1 MTAIQRSTHLR
12 TLRAVFA
19 LITAILLCAG
29 ASPAGELGLNSKAS
43 TPGQAT
49 ASKKGA
55 SQAASSENLVDL
67 NSAAKDQLDALPG
80 IGEKYS
86 QKIID
91 GRPYKAKTDLVRRHI
106 IPQSTYNKIA
116 SLVIAK
122 QSSGKWGKYMDRL
135 EELKNKY
142 RSVLDTIQ
150 QKGVRLIYLHVQDN
164 KLFIQGA
171 APSQEIKNEVW
182 NQIKAADNSFSD
194 LTCDL
199 TVDPSIAPP
208 KAQAAG
214 AAAAGA
220 SSSGRTYRVQAG
232 DTLSKIAKQFYG
244 NANDYNRIFEANRDK
259 LTNPD
264 QIQVG
269 QELTIPT

>member
-1 MTAIQRSTHLR
+1 
-12 TLRAVFA
+12 
-19 LITAILLCAG
+19 
-29 ASPAGELGLNSKAS
+29 
-43 TPGQAT
+43 
-49 ASKKGA
+49 
-55 SQAASSENLVDL
+55 
-67 NSAAKDQLDALPG
+67 
-80 IGEKYS
+80 
-86 QKIID
+86 
-91 GRPYKAKTDLVRRHI
+91 
-106 IPQSTYNKIA
+106 
-116 SLVIAK
+116 
-122 QSSGKWGKYMDRL
+122 MDRL

-150 QKGVRLIYLHVQDN
+150 QKGVRLTHLHVQDN

-171 APSQEIKNEVW
+171 APSEEIKNEVW
-182 NQIKAADNSFSD
+182 NQIKAVDSSFSD
-194 LTCDL
+194 LICDL

-214 AAAAGA
+214 AAASA
-220 SSSGRTYRVQAG
+220 SSSARTYKVQAG

-269 QELTIPT
+269 QELVIPT